1 MTATPPI
8 RKNSEPSRKDR
19 LQRGA
24 NLVEMALLV
33 PLLLLILAGVT
44 DLGRAYFTYITMIN
58 AAREGARWGVDHP
71 ADHGGMEA
79 RVFSEAQA
87 NGVSLA
93 GAAIDIDET
102 GAVHPVTVTGT
113 LNFNAVTGGVLGTPA
128 FPIQAHA
135 TFAAR

>member
-1 MTATPPI
+1 MNANGNHSI
-8 RKNSEPSRKDR
+8 HNHRQD
-19 LQRGA
+19 RGA

-33 PLLLLILAGVT
+33 PLLLLILVGVT

-58 AAREGARWGVDHP
+58 AAREGARYGVDHP
-71 ADHGGMEA
+71 GDHGGMTA

-87 NGVSLA
+87 NGVDLA
-93 GAAIDIDET
+93 GADVDIDET
-102 GAVHPVTVTGT
+102 GSGHPVTVTVT
-113 LNFNAVTGGVLGTPA
+113 LDFDVVLGGVLGTPT

>member
-1 MTATPPI
+1 MTATPPT
-8 RKNSEPSRKDR
+8 RKDR
-19 LQRGA
+19 LERGA

-33 PLLLLILAGVT
+33 PLLLLILAGVA

-71 ADHGGMEA
+71 ADHGGMAA
-79 RVFSEAQA
+79 RVMSEAQA

-93 GAAIDIDET
+93 GADIDIDET
-102 GAVHPVTVTGT
+102 GSGHPVTVTVT
-113 LNFNAVTGGVLGTPA
+113 LEFDAVMGGVLGTPT